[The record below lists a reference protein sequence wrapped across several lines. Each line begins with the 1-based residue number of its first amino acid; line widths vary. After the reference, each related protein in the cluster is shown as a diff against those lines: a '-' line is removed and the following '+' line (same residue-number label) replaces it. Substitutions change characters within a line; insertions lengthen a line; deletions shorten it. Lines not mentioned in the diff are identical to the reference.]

1 MIKEV
6 TTEDFSNS
14 ENKIQ
19 KNSPSVKKNTL
30 FNIIKTISSIAFPII
45 TFPYISRVLHAENV
59 GKVNFGNSIVS
70 YFSLI
75 ATLGVTTYAVR
86 ECSRVKNDKNLLG
99 KTASQIISINL
110 CMTAFSYF
118 ILILCLMFIPAIKG
132 YELLILLQSSS
143 IVFTTLGA
151 DWLNT
156 AMEDFKYITIR
167 TFIFQFLALIA
178 MFLFV
183 HKPEHYLIYAIIS
196 VLSSSGANIT
206 NIFYRRRY
214 CKVRFT
220 MNMNLKRHFPP
231 IILLFAMLLS
241 QNLLNNLD
249 TTMLGIMKGNYQV
262 GLYTTAV
269 KIISIVSQ
277 VVASIAWVVMP
288 QLSYQFAQKN
298 YNKIN
303 KLLHDAVVFT
313 VALGLP
319 SIVGINVLAPEII
332 EIIGGQEYLSAVPC
346 LHILTI
352 SMALGFLNGIY
363 GNMILLPSKREKRFL
378 IACLLSAGVNM
389 VTNFILIPYFGI
401 NAAAAMNLLSS
412 VVITIIVTSGIEKD
426 IKFGNIMEIFIAPF
440 IGSLAIIVIGIISKS
455 LISNLWIKT
464 FVAVACSITFYA
476 AILIGMKNEF
486 AMSMVVPIMKRLRYK
501 NETH

>member
-1 MIKEV
+1 MKNNQGE
-6 TTEDFSNS
+6 
-14 ENKIQ
+14 
-19 KNSPSVKKNTL
+19 NSPSIKKNTL
-30 FNIIKTISSIAFPII
+30 FNVIKTISSIIFPII
-45 TFPYISRVLHAENV
+45 TFPYISRVLRAENV
-59 GKVNFGNSIVS
+59 GKINFGNSIVS

-99 KTASQIISINL
+99 KIASQIISINI
-110 CMTAFSYF
+110 CTMAFSYF
-118 ILILCLMFIPAIKG
+118 ILILCLMFIPVIKD
-132 YELLILLQSSS
+132 YELLILIQSVS
-143 IVFTTLGA
+143 IIFTTLGA

-156 AMEDFKYITIR
+156 AMEDFKYITLR
-167 TFIFQFLALIA
+167 TFIFQFLALIS

-183 HKPEHYLIYAIIS
+183 HKPDHYLIYAIIS

-220 MNMNLKRHFPP
+220 MNMNWKRHFPP

-249 TTMLGIMKGNYQV
+249 TTMLGIMKGDYQV

-269 KIISIVSQ
+269 KIINIVSQ

-303 KLLHDAVVFT
+303 KLLHDASAFT

-319 SIVGINVLAPEII
+319 CIVGINVSAPEII

-352 SMALGFLNGIY
+352 SMAIGFLNGIY
-363 GNMILLPSKREKRFL
+363 GNMILLPSKREKRFM
-378 IACLLSAGVNM
+378 IACLVSAGVNM
-389 VTNFILIPYFGI
+389 VTNYIFIPYFGI
-401 NAAAAMNLLSS
+401 NAASAMTVLSS
-412 VVITIIVTSGIEKD
+412 MVITIIVTSGIEKD
-426 IKFGNIMEIFIAPF
+426 IKFGNIMEMFKAPLM
-440 IGSLAIIVIGIISKS
+440 GSLGIIVIAIISKS
-455 LISNLWIKT
+455 LISNFWIKI
-464 FVAVACSITFYA
+464 FVVVACSITFYVA
-476 AILIGMKNEF
+476 VLIGMKNEF
-486 AMSMVVPIMKRLRYK
+486 AMSMLIPIIQRLSKTRRRK
-501 NETH
+501 STL